1 MTPKYLKCKPG
12 ADKPAMHV
20 AENSNR
26 QDDHHETRNP
36 KVQSKSQIST
46 HKPAKN
52 REQHVYGTVGSS
64 PDSKVLQGRA
74 AERGQSNQTKS
85 LSNNSR

>member
-1 MTPKYLKCKPG
+1 MVTPKYLKCKPG
-12 ADKPAMHV
+12 NDKQSVNAN
-20 AENSNR
+20 ENLNKR
-26 QDDHHETRNP
+26 DDSSEIRNP

-52 REQHVYGTVGSS
+52 REHQVYGTVGAS

-74 AERGQSNQTKS
+74 GERGQSN
-85 LSNNSR
+85 